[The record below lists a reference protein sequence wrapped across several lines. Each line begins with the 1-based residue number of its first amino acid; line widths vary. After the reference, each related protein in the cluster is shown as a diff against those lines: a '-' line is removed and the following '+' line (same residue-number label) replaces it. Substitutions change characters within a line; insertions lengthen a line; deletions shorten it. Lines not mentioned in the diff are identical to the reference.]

1 MLTAVRASFYF
12 FLLDLYAFYFL
23 SCFIMLA
30 RTSRTMLNVGSESG
44 HTHSVSSLREET
56 LSLSQ
61 KYDVNY
67 RFYADSL
74 YQIEKISLCFFFF
87 FTIFVMNECVEFCQM
102 LFLHQLI

>member
-1 MLTAVRASFYF
+1 
-12 FLLDLYAFYFL
+12 
-23 SCFIMLA
+23 MLA

-67 RFYADSL
+67 RFYADFL

-87 FTIFVMNECVEFCQM
+87 FFFTIFVMNECAEFCQM